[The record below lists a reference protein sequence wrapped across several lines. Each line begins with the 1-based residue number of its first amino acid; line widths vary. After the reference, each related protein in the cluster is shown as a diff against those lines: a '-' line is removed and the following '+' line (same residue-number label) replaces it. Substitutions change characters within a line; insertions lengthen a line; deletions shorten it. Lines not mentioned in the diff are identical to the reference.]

1 MYSSR
6 IVSFSIALLL
16 VNLLL
21 DQAIAVPIPSEG
33 QTESPSTFSNRLE
46 SSSSSSASPALTE
59 QPAPAPTEIAST
71 PDTSD
76 TVAKILRLMHSLSN
90 RNILIPSAPLPNA
103 NINPEDVKREENLKE
118 ERDHKFKHKK
128 FFGKLN
134 ERFIHK
140 ERFNDDFEPERS
152 AESLRE
158 NLPES
163 LPENLQANLQEKL
176 RPNLRESL
184 RESLRQNLRAN
195 LKESLRENLRE
206 KFSNNLNENSNENSN
221 ENLNNVQLNNDFFEK
236 LREIYGQGLLADSSA
251 KYPATAEQVPARSGL
266 DEFSRT
272 YTAQRLAEMS
282 RANDESTG
290 PRRALLNPAYVRVIS
305 DLNDQADEENREQSK
320 LIDKE
325 QLELQSKNHNKNLF
339 DMVENEEEDNLGEE
353 EHMHNYNIS
362 LFSDQE
368 LNRTLVDILWLLDQ
382 NLNKEEME
390 RKFGSKGRN
399 NRNKIASRFEYYDK
413 LYRNLHHLPLMTN
426 TQKRTEGPQLSVVS
440 PLDILR
446 DKLMLEMAR
455 RKIEQSKSQL
465 KENEEILKKIG

>member
-1 MYSSR
+1 MYSSK
-6 IVSFSIALLL
+6 SLTFSIVLIVA
-16 VNLLL
+16 NLLL
-21 DQAIAVPIPSEG
+21 DRATAVPISPDGQSPS
-33 QTESPSTFSNRLE
+33 STFSNALE
-46 SSSSSSASPALTE
+46 SSSSSTSPTE
-59 QPAPAPTEIAST
+59 QPAHRPIANSA
-71 PDTSD
+71 DTSE

-90 RNILIPSAPLPNA
+90 RNILIPSSPLSAPNA
-103 NINPEDVKREENLKE
+103 NFNLDDVKREDNLELKE
-118 ERDHKFKHKK
+118 ERDRKFKHKK

-134 ERFIHK
+134 ERFVHK
-140 ERFNDDFEPERS
+140 ERFNDNFDQER
-152 AESLRE
+152 
-158 NLPES
+158 PD
-163 LPENLQANLQEKL
+163 
-176 RPNLRESL
+176 
-184 RESLRQNLRAN
+184 
-195 LKESLRENLRE
+195 ESLRENLRE
-206 KFSNNLNENSNENSN
+206 NLRESLRQSLRQNLREKLSNNNNLNENSNENLNENSN
-221 ENLNNVQLNNDFFEK
+221 ENLNNDFFEK
-236 LREIYGQGLLADSSA
+236 VREIYGQKLLADASA
-251 KYPATAEQVPARSGL
+251 KYPMVADEQVPRSEPG
-266 DEFSRT
+266 EFSRT

-282 RANDESTG
+282 RPNDEAST
-290 PRRALLNPAYVRVIS
+290 RRTAAPPTLNPVYVRVIS
-305 DLNDQADEENREQSK
+305 DLNDRIEEENREQAK

-325 QLELQSKNHNKNLF
+325 QLELHSKNHNKNLF
-339 DMVENEEEDNLGEE
+339 DMVENEEEDNLNEE

-413 LYRNLHHLPLMTN
+413 LYRNLHHLPLLTN